1 MKKNLLVIIIFGLIF
16 GLSANEGPNLKQEG
30 HIYGNLKEEYKLVS
44 YFLSPN
50 QRRYYKKLDKD
61 SKRDYISA
69 FWKAQDPNPTTEENE
84 FVNKL
89 IARIEYCDKHYSHFK
104 DGWKTDMGRIII
116 KYGKPFEILKLD
128 TGTDTKF
135 TQKDYQI
142 WKYRITDFRTYIF
155 IDLQQ
160 HGDYRLIYSDGDE
173 KESSWADWQSHLGS
187 DFDESLL
194 Q

>member
-1 MKKNLLVIIIFGLIF
+1 MRRVILVLFMFGIFITI
-16 GLSANEGPNLKQEG
+16 SADEVPNLKVEG
-30 HIYGNLKEEYKLVS
+30 HVFDNLKEEYKLVS

-50 QRRYYKKLDKD
+50 QRRYYKKLDKEN
-61 SKRDYISA
+61 KWDYVSA
-69 FWKAQDPNPTTEENE
+69 FWNAQDPIPATEENE
-84 FVNKL
+84 FVDIL
-89 IARIEYCDKHYSHFK
+89 IARIEYCDQHYSHFK
-104 DGWKTDMGRIII
+104 DGWKTDMGRILI
-116 KYGKPFEILKLD
+116 KHGKPFEILKLD